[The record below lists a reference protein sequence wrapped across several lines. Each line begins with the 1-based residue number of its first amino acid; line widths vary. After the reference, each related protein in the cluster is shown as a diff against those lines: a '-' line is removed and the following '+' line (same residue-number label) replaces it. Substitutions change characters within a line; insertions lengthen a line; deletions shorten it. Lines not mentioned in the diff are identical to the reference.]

1 MSKFRHSLLLPASAL
16 ALLFSA
22 AAVAETP
29 FVKPAAKPVGS
40 PFQSPAESKSKEQG
54 AQSEKDPAAAA
65 AAALPA
71 RDAAQFAPGARAGKD
86 ASSVLTDPLS
96 GTAAGK
102 ARSEAAAGLGAGKTK
117 APGFNQGYS
126 TPPVLSPGS
135 FDKGNAV
142 QRLTGGNAAGV
153 VGAAAAASGSGSTG
167 VAGQGKGAI
176 SDGFMGSVTRNGAD
190 QVREVKK
197 EFTSSNGETIKI
209 YEGGGFDITGT
220 NGKTESYDKNNQCTA
235 GCVKRPSGE
244 QGMTPAE
251 MQAFLKAHPAL
262 AAQLQQ
268 ARSGQGGGDVDPG
281 RGDSTAFTSAGAPL
295 PISSSQRQK
304 NLVGQPGQAAAG
316 QRVQGPG
323 SGPDFNNPQ
332 NGAIDPGPDATV
344 TAGGQTEN
352 PADFFGRQ
360 PGPSGG
366 LQAPAASS
374 DQDEDQGESDEKSDK
389 KGN

>member
-1 MSKFRHSLLLPASAL
+1 MSEFRHSLLLPASTL

-22 AAVAETP
+22 AALAETP
-29 FVKPAAKPVGS
+29 SAKTVGT
-40 PFQSPAESKSKEQG
+40 PFQSLAESKSKEQG
-54 AQSEKDPAAAA
+54 TQSKQDPAAAA

-86 ASSVLTDPLS
+86 ANSALTDALAGS
-96 GTAAGK
+96 AASK
-102 ARSEAAAGLGAGKTK
+102 ARSEAAAGLGAGQTK

-126 TPPVLSPGS
+126 APPVLSPGS

-142 QRLTGGNAAGV
+142 QRLTGGSVAGV
-153 VGAAAAASGSGSTG
+153 VGAAAAGDSGSTG

-176 SDGFMGSVTRNGAD
+176 SDGFMGSMTRNGAD
-190 QVREVKK
+190 QVRAVSKQ
-197 EFTSSNGETIKI
+197 FTSSNGETIKV
-209 YEGGGFDITGT
+209 YEDGGFDITGT

-244 QGMTPAE
+244 QRMTPAE

-268 ARSGQGGGDVDPG
+268 ARSGQAGGDIDPG
-281 RGDSTAFTSAGAPL
+281 RGDSTAFTSASAPL
-295 PISSSQRQK
+295 PISSSQRQM

-332 NGAIDPGPDATV
+332 NGAVDPGPEATV
-344 TAGGQTEN
+344 TAGGQSEN

-366 LQAPAASS
+366 LQAPTSSS
-374 DQDEDQGESDEKSDK
+374 DQDEDQDQSDEKSDK
-389 KGN
+389 KGS

>member
-1 MSKFRHSLLLPASAL
+1 MSEFRHSLLLPASAL

-29 FVKPAAKPVGS
+29 PLKPATKPLSS
-40 PFQSPAESKSKEQG
+40 PFQSPEESGAKDQA
-54 AQSEKDPAAAA
+54 AQSEKDPVAAAK
-65 AAALPA
+65 AALPA
-71 RDAAQFAPGARAGKD
+71 RDAAQFAPGSRTGQD
-86 ASSVLTDPLS
+86 ANSALTDALA

-102 ARSEAAAGLGAGKTK
+102 ARGEASAGLGAGQPK
-117 APGFNQGYS
+117 APGFNQGFG
-126 TPPVLSPGS
+126 TPPVMSPRS

-142 QRLTGGNAAGV
+142 QRLTGVNAAGV

-176 SDGFMGSVTRNGAD
+176 SDGFMGSMTRNGAE
-190 QVREVKK
+190 QLRTVTK

-209 YEGGGFDITGT
+209 YEGGGFDITGS
-220 NGKTESYDKNNQCTA
+220 NGKTESYDKNNQCTS

-251 MQAFLKAHPAL
+251 MQAFLQAHPAF

-268 ARSGQGGGDVDPG
+268 ARSGKGGGNIDPG

-323 SGPDFNNPQ
+323 GGPDFNNPQ

-344 TAGGQTEN
+344 TAGGRAEN

-366 LQAPAASS
+366 LQAPAAGS
-374 DQDEDQGESDEKSDK
+374 DQGEDQEESDDQNER
-389 KGN
+389 KGS